1 MIHYRPFLNTDPP
14 LLAAIWQG
22 CASHRGL
29 AQPMTAV
36 MFEQLV
42 LSKPYF
48 DREGLILALDD
59 ERPIGFIHAGF
70 GPSEDENSMSTELG
84 VIVMLL
90 AVPHPEQ
97 EAITARLL
105 ELAEEYLRQRGA
117 KVIYGGGIHPLTPFY
132 WGLYGGSELPG
143 VLDSDA
149 PTQATL
155 RAANYRE
162 IDRTLIFHRELAGYR
177 PPVDRQHML
186 IRRTTEVEM
195 VSDPPHRSW
204 WDACTMEPCDRTLFQ
219 LRPREGGEPLAWVT
233 FWNVEPFAAPW
244 GVRASGLINLEV
256 AAGHRRKG
264 LAMYLVGEAMRQLQE
279 QSFALVEVQTMHH
292 NSAAL
297 ALYGKLGFH
306 QVDSGTV
313 YRKERAREN
322 R

>member
-1 MIHYRPFLNTDPP
+1 VIHYRPFLNTDPP

-29 AQPMTAV
+29 AQPMTAL

-48 DREGLILALDD
+48 DREGLILALED
-59 ERPIGFIHAGF
+59 ERPIGFVHAGF
-70 GPSEDENSMSTELG
+70 GPSDDEHTLSTEMG
-84 VIVMLL
+84 VVAMLL
-90 AVPHPEQ
+90 TVPHPEQ
-97 EAITARLL
+97 AAIAAHLL
-105 ELAEEYLRQRGA
+105 ELAEDYLRKSGA

-149 PTQATL
+149 ATQELFRTS
-155 RAANYRE
+155 NYRE

-177 PPVDRQHML
+177 PPIDRQHMQ
-186 IRRTTEVEM
+186 IRRNTEVEM
-195 VSDPPHRSW
+195 VTDPPHRSW

-219 LRPREGGEPLAWVT
+219 LRARGGGEPLAWVT
-233 FWNVEPFAAPW
+233 FRNVEPFAAPW

-256 AAGHRRKG
+256 ADGHRRKG
-264 LAMYLVGEAMRQLQE
+264 LAKYLVGEAMRQLQE
-279 QSFALVEVQTMHH
+279 QSFALVEVQTMQH
-292 NSAAL
+292 NPAAL

-306 QVDSGTV
+306 QVDSGAV
-313 YRKERAREN
+313 FRKERPGEN